1 MTTPSRSESSSAR
14 ASALPSTR
22 AANAPPP
29 ETSGPT
35 PPQRRPWSIED
46 LREIVAMAVK
56 DGPSMLRETDRRGLA
71 PVQYAAL
78 QAATAADSLLPL
90 LSLLEPPQAK
100 ETSQLDQ
107 IVTLLETI
115 AESQVRTERR
125 LVELESRLAGRASAL
140 PPPSKTEA
148 AASQN

>member
-1 MTTPSRSESSSAR
+1 
-14 ASALPSTR
+14 
-22 AANAPPP
+22 
-29 ETSGPT
+29 
-35 PPQRRPWSIED
+35 
-46 LREIVAMAVK
+46 MAVK

-90 LSLLEPPQAK
+90 LSLLEPQER

-125 LVELESRLAGRASAL
+125 LVELESRLAGRASAS
-140 PPPSKTEA
+140 PPPSRTEA
-148 AASQN
+148 AASRN